1 MIEVITFPDVEAVA
15 QDYLR
20 GELTAAGDSAQ
31 VVTEIPKSRPARMV
45 KLIRTGG
52 ARVNLVLED
61 AQLTVECWDTRRDG
75 AHDLAQIVRGLLWA
89 MPDRYPAVTTY
100 RVQELGGIAELPD
113 PDTANPRYT
122 FTVIITIRGSALP

>member
-1 MIEVITFPDVEAVA
+1 VIEVITFPDVEAVA

-113 PDTANPRYT
+113 PDAANPRYT

>member
-1 MIEVITFPDVEAVA
+1 MIEVITFPDVEAAA

-20 GELTAAGDSAQ
+20 SELATVGDTAQ
-31 VVTEIPKSRPARMV
+31 VVTEIPKPRPARMV

-61 AQLTVECWDTRRDG
+61 AQLTVECWDARRDG

-122 FTVIITIRGSALP
+122 FTVIITTRGSALP

>member
-1 MIEVITFPDVEAVA
+1 MIEVITFPDVEAAA

-20 GELTAAGDSAQ
+20 AELATAGDSAQ
-31 VVTEIPKSRPARMV
+31 VVTEIPKPRPARMV

-122 FTVIITIRGSALP
+122 FTVIITTRGSALP